1 MTGAGPKVQDFTD
14 QRRRLPV
21 EIDVSPVYEL
31 LLALF
36 VYQSG
41 HGEVDEY
48 EHGSNF
54 FETVDDHA
62 SPELN
67 ADFTELAG
75 CGALW
80 LTMIGIAHEASDR
93 STVDGF
99 LEHLATVDPLE
110 LRRMLL
116 ADAGV
121 KPARGYDPVAIGAA
135 AAGDAAAAQTLLDQA
150 AEERG
155 KPIDHGLRVLLDLEP
170 NATRDR
176 IASVVS
182 RFNADVVPHLEPVLP
197 VLHRDADEKRAMASR
212 MTAERLVETATNGI
226 TFEMQPSVSGV
237 LLIPSVIVK
246 PWVVIAERDTLRIF
260 CYSVSDEHLIADP
273 DAPPTYLVDL
283 YKALGDERRLR
294 ILGILA
300 EGDAPLSAVADR
312 VDLAKSTTHHHLRVL
327 RSAGLVRVIVGDDD
341 KRYSLRT
348 DAVPEAGRL
357 LEGYLARTRSS
368 T

>member
-1 MTGAGPKVQDFTD
+1 MTVAGPKVQDFTD
-14 QRRRLPV
+14 RRRRLPV

-48 EHGSNF
+48 ERGSTF

-62 SPELN
+62 SSELK
-67 ADFTELAG
+67 ADFAELAG

-93 STVDGF
+93 SSVDGF
-99 LEHLATVDPLE
+99 LAHFANGDPVE

-121 KPARGYDPVAIGAA
+121 RPARGFDPGVIGAA
-135 AAGDAAAAQTLLDQA
+135 AAGDVRAAQALLDQA
-150 AEERG
+150 ANGRG
-155 KPIDHGLRVLLDLEP
+155 KPVDHGLRVLLDLEP
-170 NATRDR
+170 SATRDR
-176 IASVVS
+176 IADVVS
-182 RFNADVVPHLEPVLP
+182 RFNTDVVPHLEPVLP
-197 VLHRDADEKRAMASR
+197 VLRRDAEEKRAMAAR

-246 PWVVIAERDTLRIF
+246 PWVVIAEHDTLRIF
-260 CYSVSDEHLIADP
+260 CYSVSDEHLAADP

-300 EGDAPLSAVADR
+300 DGDAPLSAVAER

-341 KRYSLRT
+341 KRYSLRA

-357 LEGYLARTRSS
+357 LEGYLGRTRTSL
-368 T
+368 

>member
-1 MTGAGPKVQDFTD
+1 MTVGGPKVQDFTD
-14 QRRRLPV
+14 RRRRLPV

-48 EHGSNF
+48 ERGSTF
-54 FETVDDHA
+54 FETVDNHA
-62 SPELN
+62 SAELK
-67 ADFTELAG
+67 ASFAELAG

-80 LTMIGIAHEASDR
+80 LTMIGIAHDATDR
-93 STVDGF
+93 SSVNGF
-99 LEHLATVDPLE
+99 LAHFAKFDPVE

-116 ADAGV
+116 ADAGA
-121 KPARGYDPVAIGAA
+121 KPSRGYDPSIIRAA
-135 AAGDAAAAQTLLDQA
+135 AEGDATAAGLLLDQVV
-150 AEERG
+150 ETHG
-155 KPIDHGLRVLLDLEP
+155 KPIDHGLRVLLELDP
-170 NATRDR
+170 SATREA
-176 IASVVS
+176 IAAVVD
-182 RFNADVVPHLEPVLP
+182 RFNTDIVPHLDPVLP
-197 VLHRDADEKRAMASR
+197 VLERDADEKRAMAGR

-237 LLIPSVIVK
+237 LLIPSVVVK
-246 PWVVIAERDTLRIF
+246 PWVVIAEHDTLRIF
-260 CYSVSDEHLIADP
+260 CYSVSDEHLTADP

-300 EGDAPLSAVADR
+300 EGDVPLSAITKR

-357 LEGYLARTRSS
+357 LEGYLGTTPAS